1 MAKKK
6 NAKKQK
12 VIIINNMF
20 TGGYGYNQKNLPHEM
35 INFFKADGNDDN
47 YYIYIT
53 PSGTINSNIKAEDIE
68 GVLFIRNV
76 ENGMV
81 EVLAKAEGV
90 HDGNFYT
97 QGIQLDK
104 ESKIS
109 CVEGNDTEAAKIEKK
124 KYLNEI
130 NESIVYGGKSLTKI
144 HECNESDNGILV
156 SMKVDK
162 ICLPKKTFYLTHKP
176 NKDKLLNDVY
186 FLPGD
191 DGKKEGKQIAN
202 QSMLAYYYNDDN
214 KIAYQQLKEI
224 LEDKNNELWKSADET
239 LQYNSE
245 YIDNEFAGN
254 SNFFKITRQQD
265 NEVMFSNMFFY
276 YFSTYPE
283 LLKYFAENILK
294 VNLNDKCTVEREKE
308 RMDIRIID
316 DKNYIIIENKIKSGI
331 NGIKKKSDKKKNDDS
346 KDSSNVRKQTK
357 IYTYNDD
364 GYAIQDGKYI
374 SQLSNYLE
382 KAENSQENRKI
393 KAYIFAPDYSVLNE
407 KTLEKYYR
415 GKEYQIIHYSRIKKT
430 LENYANTDKK
440 IPYFQDFLFAL
451 NKHTKATDDEHRL
464 NLLYRLKCRIEDN

>member
-224 LEDKNNELWKSADET
+224 
-239 LQYNSE
+239 
-245 YIDNEFAGN
+245 
-254 SNFFKITRQQD
+254 
-265 NEVMFSNMFFY
+265 
-276 YFSTYPE
+276 
-283 LLKYFAENILK
+283 
-294 VNLNDKCTVEREKE
+294 
-308 RMDIRIID
+308 
-316 DKNYIIIENKIKSGI
+316 
-331 NGIKKKSDKKKNDDS
+331 
-346 KDSSNVRKQTK
+346 
-357 IYTYNDD
+357 
-364 GYAIQDGKYI
+364 
-374 SQLSNYLE
+374 
-382 KAENSQENRKI
+382 
-393 KAYIFAPDYSVLNE
+393 
-407 KTLEKYYR
+407 
-415 GKEYQIIHYSRIKKT
+415 
-430 LENYANTDKK
+430 
-440 IPYFQDFLFAL
+440 
-451 NKHTKATDDEHRL
+451 
-464 NLLYRLKCRIEDN
+464 